1 LNSHLPDLAQRQL
14 DALRAAV
21 DVRLSALEAAL
32 ADPARAGSLEA
43 LVLDLARVATE
54 EAQAAASKACVDT
67 KLDLDTQMA
76 RARASAQA
84 VLQQERTVA
93 AELRRAIEQGRQQ
106 IAALESDKQTEIRN
120 LRASF
125 EAQAVREREKAAG
138 LERALSEAQTRLEAE
153 RRAAGDVRRAVE
165 DAKKVLEGAQ
175 ADVAREQEKASSLER
190 TLAEARSQL
199 DAERRAA
206 EELRHVVEDVKKLS
220 TALAQEKARVL
231 ELEQSLA
238 DLRRSVEAAR
248 ADVAREQQRAGDL
261 EQTLAEAQSQI
272 ESERR
277 AAEQLRSAVEDT
289 KKVSAVSLA
298 AAKRSLEEA
307 QADVAREREKAG
319 GLERTLAEA
328 QSLLDAERR
337 VAEDLRH
344 AVDDAKELSTAL
356 AQEKTQGVELGQ
368 SLAGLKRLLDGARA
382 DLAREREKASGLE
395 RTLADAQSQVDA
407 ERRVAEEL
415 RRAVEHAQE
424 LSESL
429 AQEKARGVELGQSLA
444 GAEQLLEGARADA
457 LRGHETAGS
466 LERTLTE
473 TQSQLEFERAASL
486 ELRQAADRVAERLT
500 TIGPEIARILEA
512 QDALSMAL
520 AAERDK
526 RADLQRAYD
535 GVWAELEAAR
545 PGLDTFAGERPAP
558 YLSSHVDPV
567 NPWAAAPAPDSHEEW
582 TTVRLADRFAF
593 HEPIEIQINSEPGLL
608 FDLSVAGCQLVSQ
621 STLKPNQAVKVALP
635 YGDTSITCSG
645 KVVWARLETAGYR
658 AGLRFKEPDEAAI
671 EAFVAE
677 RSQVL

>member
-248 ADVAREQQRAGDL
+248 ADVARGQQRAGDL

-429 AQEKARGVELGQSLA
+429 AQEKARG
-444 GAEQLLEGARADA
+444 
-457 LRGHETAGS
+457 AGS